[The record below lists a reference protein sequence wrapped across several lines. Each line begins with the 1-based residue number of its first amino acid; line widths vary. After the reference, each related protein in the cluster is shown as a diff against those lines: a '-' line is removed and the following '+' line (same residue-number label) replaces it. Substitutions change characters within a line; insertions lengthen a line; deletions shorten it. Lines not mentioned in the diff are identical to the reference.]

1 MRIAIAGAHGTVAR
15 LLSGRLRS
23 DGHTVIGLVRRAEH
37 LEELAL
43 PGEIPVLLDLES
55 ASLDDVAEV
64 LRGADAAV
72 FAAGSGEASPVA
84 RSLSMDR
91 DGAILFAQAAVRAG
105 VRRFVM
111 LSGAGADEYER
122 GSTDPFQVYLRAKSD
137 ADAAVR
143 TLDLDWVIL
152 RPDALHDGPGSRSF
166 AAGQHVTRTGIARA
180 DVAAALQDV
189 AVGPDP
195 GRQQLEITTGRLPLR
210 QALAAARCQGSDP
223 GQHEQDEQEGRT

>member
-1 MRIAIAGAHGTVAR
+1 MRVVIAGAHGKVAR
-15 LLSGRLRS
+15 LLGDQLRS
-23 DGHTVIGLVRRAEH
+23 DGHTVTGLVRRADH
-37 LEELAL
+37 LGELAL
-43 PGEIPVLLDLES
+43 PGVVPVLVDLEA

-72 FAAGSGEASPVA
+72 FAAGSGEASTVA

-91 DGAILFAQAAVRAG
+91 DGAILFAQASARAG

-166 AAGQHVTRTGIARA
+166 AAGTHVERKGIARA
-180 DVAAALQDV
+180 DVAAALRDV

-195 GRQQLEITTGRLPLR
+195 GRLQLEITTGDRPLR
-210 QALAAARCQGSDP
+210 AALAEATLP
-223 GQHEQDEQEGRT
+223 GREPPAP

>member
-43 PGEIPVLLDLES
+43 PGEVPVLLDLES
-55 ASLDDVAEV
+55 ASLDDVADV

-72 FAAGSGEASPVA
+72 FAAGSGESSTVA

-122 GSTDPFQVYLRAKSD
+122 ASTDPFQVYLRAKSD

-143 TLDLDWVIL
+143 ALDLEWVIL
-152 RPDALHDGPGSRSF
+152 RPDALHDGPGSLSF
-166 AAGQHVTRTGIARA
+166 AAGRHVTRTGIARS
-180 DVAAALQDV
+180 DVAAALADV

-195 GRQQLEITTGRLPLR
+195 GRLQLEITTGDRPLR
-210 QALAAARCQGSDP
+210 AALTAAMAPERSDAL
-223 GQHEQDEQEGRT
+223 HETHVR